1 MNNIEKLF
9 EQKVKPQIAGE
20 LKQRDEVAATLK
32 QIEADRADFMEK
44 IKATERIISDLE
56 AQIDQRIIAG
66 KSADDLLVKLG
77 TEKAKIAAFNRH
89 IQRLTDAEVEST
101 IALRDANQRLSEAL
115 GAAIDS
121 LRGDVQTLLETALNG
136 VLAVCVSFEGA
147 GHQAERVVGVEIPKQ
162 KDREVYRFPCLYQG
176 IFRDLEAFLSPIGDD
191 LSAIRRREVL
201 ELWTAGHDKK
211 EAA

>member
-44 IKATERIISDLE
+44 IKATEQIISDLE

-89 IQRLTDAEVEST
+89 IQRLTADEVEST

-147 GHQAERVVGVEIPKQ
+147 GHQAERVVGV
-162 KDREVYRFPCLYQG
+162 
-176 IFRDLEAFLSPIGDD
+176 
-191 LSAIRRREVL
+191 
-201 ELWTAGHDKK
+201 
-211 EAA
+211 